1 MSNPS
6 PTKRPREDKEANQP
20 PTFLGYSAERYFNKM
35 MATGE
40 LIAERDALK
49 AKLAAAEATIAQQ
62 AAMIAEI
69 AQASNEQSQG
79 IAQINNAVSHMD
91 KVTQGN
97 ASLAEETASSSE
109 ELRIQAEQVKQAV
122 AELMRMVRGDS
133 AEPAAEDQPLS
144 EPEPEQAVQSL
155 GREG

>member
-6 PTKRPREDKEANQP
+6 PTKRPREEKEANQP

-62 AAMIAEI
+62 AAIIAEI
-69 AQASNEQSQG
+69 AQRAATITETLADFEGAS
-79 IAQINNAVSHMD
+79 ARV
-91 KVTQGN
+91 
-97 ASLAEETASSSE
+97 ASVE
-109 ELRIQAEQVKQAV
+109 KK
-122 AELMRMVRGDS
+122 
-133 AEPAAEDQPLS
+133 
-144 EPEPEQAVQSL
+144 
-155 GREG
+155 